1 MDQKIIVNTVSRS
14 AKEVFGTMLGLDI
27 DWRQL
32 HRKRLSGGES
42 KSCRVGWVAVLGL
55 SIPTVIFGRNFATR
69 SVGQQAW
76 RVFPLKAGSDEME
89 LKFCLMPNRDL
100 QKSNRAGRQLP
111 IAVGNIEA

>member
-1 MDQKIIVNTVSRS
+1 
-14 AKEVFGTMLGLDI
+14 MLGLDI
-27 DWRQL
+27 EIGD
-32 HRKRLSGGES
+32 SFIES
-42 KSCRVGWVAVLGL
+42 RSPAESQKVVALVGLAGLGL

-100 QKSNRAGRQLP
+100 QKSNRAGVSCLLLLGTSKHR
-111 IAVGNIEA
+111 I